1 MIHVIHKT
9 AQREGPREEE
19 PRKPQLVQ
27 VPEAFRPPLEPKES
41 SVEQARGFH
50 HEPDGYRWSV
60 LDPNIS
66 LKPFHVSHDL
76 VHANGNG
83 AHHEGFGAAD
93 LVHQN
98 CEQLARLRGAALVGR
113 GQELDL

>member
-76 VHANGNG
+76 VYANGNG
-83 AHHEGFGAAD
+83 AHHEGPHENAGKELENA
-93 LVHQN
+93 VPP
-98 CEQLARLRGAALVGR
+98 ESIE
-113 GQELDL
+113 ELDVDPVLL